1 MNRIIIIGNGFDK
14 AHGLETGYRDFIDTY
29 WHRIGGK
36 VFNGYDRYLA
46 RVYGVVNRPNDYED
60 EFITFQVIDGKQSA
74 IPVETP
80 KQGKEGDPYYDI
92 CKFIIN
98 CNADKDSQYTLKLS
112 FKNLFFKHISE
123 RCYLDSWLGIENEYY
138 ECLKKLIHT
147 EDTLVRRTNV
157 RKLNSDL
164 NAIKDLLERYL
175 EYIVETTPKEKH
187 TSIQDAFQS
196 PIALDEIAHGKSQMV
211 FDSIISYINHIE
223 DRDVVGE
230 DMVDD
235 HQYWFCRSIN
245 DEKRYYIEKHVGDD
259 KFKKEYLTP
268 IDTLVL
274 NFNYTDIAELYRI
287 DNMEYINIHGELY
300 SDTNPMI
307 FGYGDELDDHYKEIE
322 KLQDNDFLEHIKS
335 VRYLETDNYCKLLS
349 FVESEPYQIFVMGHS
364 CGNSDRTLL
373 NTLFEHRN
381 CFSIKVFYHQLDDDS
396 DNYNDLVRNI
406 SRNFNDKQNMRDV
419 VVNHSL
425 SSPLVPRVK

>member
-1 MNRIIIIGNGFDK
+1 
-14 AHGLETGYRDFIDTY
+14 
-29 WHRIGGK
+29 
-36 VFNGYDRYLA
+36 
-46 RVYGVVNRPNDYED
+46 
-60 EFITFQVIDGKQSA
+60 
-74 IPVETP
+74 
-80 KQGKEGDPYYDI
+80 
-92 CKFIIN
+92 
-98 CNADKDSQYTLKLS
+98 
-112 FKNLFFKHISE
+112 
-123 RCYLDSWLGIENEYY
+123 
-138 ECLKKLIHT
+138 
-147 EDTLVRRTNV
+147 
-157 RKLNSDL
+157 
-164 NAIKDLLERYL
+164 
-175 EYIVETTPKEKH
+175 
-187 TSIQDAFQS
+187 
-196 PIALDEIAHGKSQMV
+196 
-211 FDSIISYINHIE
+211 
-223 DRDVVGE
+223 
-230 DMVDD
+230 MVDD
-235 HQYWFCRSIN
+235 RQYWFCRSIN

-335 VRYLETDNYCKLLS
+335 VRYLETDNYRKLLS

-425 SSPLVPRVK
+425 SSPLVPCVK